1 MILRRS
7 VILALASI
15 PLQARG
21 VFSQTAVKA
30 RRVGLL
36 SSAAP
41 LTDNSDVVVGL
52 RAGFSKRGYV
62 VGSSLFLSGG
72 QLKHNRTDC
81 RSSLT
86 T

>member
-7 VILALASI
+7 VVFALASI
-15 PLQARG
+15 TLLAREA
-21 VFSQTAVKA
+21 FSQTAVKA

-52 RAGFSKRGYV
+52 TAGFDAGAYSCEREAARHLV
-62 VGSSLFLSGG
+62 VVEQSV
-72 QLKHNRTDC
+72 
-81 RSSLT
+81 
-86 T
+86 